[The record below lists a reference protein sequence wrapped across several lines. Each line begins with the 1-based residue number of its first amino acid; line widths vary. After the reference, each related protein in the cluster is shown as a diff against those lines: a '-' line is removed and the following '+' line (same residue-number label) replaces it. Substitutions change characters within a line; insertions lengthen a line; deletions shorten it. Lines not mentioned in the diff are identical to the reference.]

1 MRTIFKRNNP
11 LNIRY
16 SKRNQWIGQVGED
29 NGFCVFD
36 TAEHGLRAAFLLL
49 KNYGRKGYNTL
60 PLIIAR
66 WAPYIENPTAS
77 YIEFIAKRMIML
89 GYEVYDDKL
98 NFQRLDLGND
108 EVVKDL
114 VYCMC
119 LFESGKRPQLK
130 EIESALRSAGCLCC
144 DDEPL
149 GISGAP
155 II

>member
-1 MRTIFKRNNP
+1 MKTTFKRNNP

-16 SKRNQWIGQVGED
+16 SKKNQWIGQIGED
-29 NGFCVFD
+29 KGFCVFD
-36 TAEHGLRAAFLLL
+36 TAEHGFRAAFLLL
-49 KNYGRKGYNTL
+49 KNYGRKGFNTL

-77 YIEFIAKRMIML
+77 YIEFIAKRLIML

-98 NFQRLDLGND
+98 NFQRLDMGND

-130 EIESALRSAGCLCC
+130 EVESALRRAGCLTC

-149 GISGAP
+149 GVSSAP

>member
-1 MRTIFKRNNP
+1 MRTTFKRNNP

-16 SKRNQWIGQVGED
+16 NQRNQWIGQIGEE
-29 NGFCVFD
+29 NGFCVFE
-36 TAEHGLRAAFLLL
+36 TPELGFRAAFLIL
-49 KNYGRKGYNTL
+49 KKYGRKGFNTL
-60 PLIIAR
+60 PRIIER

-89 GYEVYDDKL
+89 GYEVYDDRL
-98 NFQRLDLGND
+98 NFQRLDMGND

-130 EIESALRSAGCLCC
+130 EVESALRRSGCLCC
-144 DDEPL
+144 DDDTL
-149 GISGAP
+149 GVADILS
-155 II
+155 

>member
-1 MRTIFKRNNP
+1 MKTTFKRNNP

-16 SKRNQWIGQVGED
+16 SKQNQWIGQIGEE

-36 TAEHGLRAAFLLL
+36 TAEHGFRAAFLLL
-49 KNYGRKGYNTL
+49 KNYGRKGFNTL

-77 YIEFIAKRMIML
+77 YIEFIAKRLIML
-89 GYEVYDDKL
+89 GYEVYDDRL
-98 NFQRLDLGND
+98 NFQRLDMGND
-108 EVVKDL
+108 EVIKDL
-114 VYCMC
+114 LYCMC

-130 EIESALRSAGCLCC
+130 EVEAALKKAGCLCC

-149 GISGAP
+149 GTSYAP